1 MKKKLLGIALVA
13 GLLSTLFFSCTE
25 NSKVV
30 YLGGTMIIDLPKGEK
45 LLMATWKNSNLFY
58 LTEPMDSVYTPKT
71 KTFKE
76 KSRCGAMEATIIFR
90 ESK

>member
-1 MKKKLLGIALVA
+1 M
-13 GLLSTLFFSCTE
+13 T
-25 NSKVV
+25 
-30 YLGGTMIIDLPKGEK
+30 IDLPKGEK
-45 LLMATWKNSNLFY
+45 LLMVTWVNSNLFY

-76 KSRCGAMEATIIFR
+76 KSRWDAMEATIIFR

>member
-1 MKKKLLGIALVA
+1 MIMALAA
-13 GLLSTLFFSCTE
+13 GLLSTLFSCTE
-25 NSKVV
+25 NSRARQF
-30 YLGGTMIIDLPKGEK
+30 GGTMIVDLPKGEK
-45 LLMATWKNSNLFY
+45 LLMVTWANSNLFY

-76 KSRCGAMEATIIFR
+76 KSRFGAMEATIIFR

>member
-1 MKKKLLGIALVA
+1 MKKKLLSIALVA
-13 GLLSTLFFSCTE
+13 VLLSTLFSCTE
-25 NSKVV
+25 NSRARQF
-30 YLGGTMIIDLPKGEK
+30 GGTMIVDLPKGEK
-45 LLMATWKNSNLFY
+45 LLMVTWKEDNLFY

-76 KSRCGAMEATIIFR
+76 KSSFSIMEATVIFR

>member
-1 MKKKLLGIALVA
+1 MKKKLLSIALVA
-13 GLLSTLFFSCTE
+13 VLLSTLFSCTE
-25 NSKVV
+25 NSRARQF
-30 YLGGTMIIDLPKGEK
+30 GGTMIVDLPKGEK
-45 LLMATWKNSNLFY
+45 LLMVTWKEDNLFY

-76 KSRCGAMEATIIFR
+76 KSSFSIMEATIIFR

>member
-1 MKKKLLGIALVA
+1 MKKKLLSVALVA
-13 GLLSTLFFSCTE
+13 GLLSTLFSCTE
-25 NSKVV
+25 NSRVRRF
-30 YLGGTMIIDLPKGEK
+30 GGTMTIDLPKGEK
-45 LLMATWKNSNLFY
+45 LLMATWKDANLFY

-76 KSRCGAMEATIIFR
+76 KSEWDVMESTIIFR

>member
-1 MKKKLLGIALVA
+1 MKKKLLSIALVA
-13 GLLSTLFFSCTE
+13 VLLLTLFSCTE
-25 NSKVV
+25 NARVRH
-30 YLGGTMIIDLPKGEK
+30 LGGTMTIDLPKGEK
-45 LLMATWKNSNLFY
+45 LLMATWKDANLFY

-76 KSRCGAMEATIIFR
+76 KSRWDAMEATIIFR

>member
-1 MKKKLLGIALVA
+1 MKKKLLSIALVA
-13 GLLSTLFFSCTE
+13 VLLSTLFSCTE
-25 NSKVV
+25 NSRARQF
-30 YLGGTMIIDLPKGEK
+30 GGTMTIDLPRGEK
-45 LLMATWKNSNLFY
+45 LLMVTWKEDNLFY

-76 KSRCGAMEATIIFR
+76 KSSFSIMEATIIFR

>member
-1 MKKKLLGIALVA
+1 MKKKLLSIALAA
-13 GLLSTLFFSCTE
+13 GLLSTLFSCTE
-25 NSKVV
+25 NSRARQF
-30 YLGGTMIIDLPKGEK
+30 GGTMIVDLPKGEK
-45 LLMATWKNSNLFY
+45 LLMVTWKEDNLFY

-76 KSRCGAMEATIIFR
+76 KSSFSIMEATIIFR

>member
-1 MKKKLLGIALVA
+1 MKKKLLSIALVA
-13 GLLSTLFFSCTE
+13 VLLSTLFSCTE
-25 NSKVV
+25 NSRARHF
-30 YLGGTMIIDLPKGEK
+30 GGTMTIDLPKGEK
-45 LLMATWKNSNLFY
+45 LLMATWKDANLFY

-76 KSRCGAMEATIIFR
+76 KSSFSIMEATVIFK

>member
-1 MKKKLLGIALVA
+1 MKKKLLSIALVA
-13 GLLSTLFFSCTE
+13 VLLSTLFSCTE
-25 NSKVV
+25 NSRARQF
-30 YLGGTMIIDLPKGEK
+30 GGTMIVDLPKGEK
-45 LLMATWKNSNLFY
+45 LLMVTRKEDNLFY

-76 KSRCGAMEATIIFR
+76 KSSFSIMEATVIFR

>member
-1 MKKKLLGIALVA
+1 MKKKLLSIALVA
-13 GLLSTLFFSCTE
+13 GLLSTLFSCTE
-25 NSKVV
+25 NSRARR
-30 YLGGTMIIDLPKGEK
+30 LGDTMIIDLPKGEK
-45 LLMATWKNSNLFY
+45 LLTVTWANSNLFY

-76 KSRCGAMEATIIFR
+76 KSRFGALEATIIFR

>member
-1 MKKKLLGIALVA
+1 MKKKLLSIALVA
-13 GLLSTLFFSCTE
+13 VLLSTLFSCTE
-25 NSKVV
+25 NSRARQF
-30 YLGGTMIIDLPKGEK
+30 GGTMIVDLPKGEK
-45 LLMATWKNSNLFY
+45 LLMVTWKEDNLFY

-76 KSRCGAMEATIIFR
+76 KSSFSIMEATVIFK

>member
-1 MKKKLLGIALVA
+1 MKKKLLSIALAA
-13 GLLSTLFFSCTE
+13 GLLSTLFSCTE
-25 NSKVV
+25 N
-30 YLGGTMIIDLPKGEK
+30 LRARQFGGTMTVDLPKGEK
-45 LLMATWKNSNLFY
+45 LLMVTWKEDNLFY

-76 KSRCGAMEATIIFR
+76 KSSFSIMEATIIFR